1 MDRERLINTIKL
13 TKLFFDKSTSKLE
26 EADSAFT
33 PKEGMYTTAQQVAH
47 VAQTIDWF
55 MEGAFSDSGMDM
67 DFVKHN
73 KKILACTS
81 ITEARAWHEKSNN
94 ELLKRLTELPEEEWD
109 KPIAGPVMGGSPRSS
124 IIGGLEEHTS
134 HHRGALAVYQRLI
147 GKVPEMP
154 YA

>member
-1 MDRERLINTIKL
+1 MDRERLTNTIKL

-26 EADSAFT
+26 EADSTFK
-33 PKEGMYTTAQQVAH
+33 PKDDMMTTAQQVAH

-55 MEGAFSDSGMDM
+55 MDGAFSESGMDM
-67 DFVKHN
+67 DFAKHFQ
-73 KKILACTS
+73 KVGACTS
-81 ITEARAWHEKSNN
+81 LTEARAWHEKSNN
-94 ELLKRLTELPEEEWD
+94 ELLKRLAELPEEEWA
-109 KPIAGPVMGGSPRSS
+109 KPIAGPIMGGFPRTS
-124 IIGGLEEHTS
+124 IISGIEEHTS

>member
-26 EADSAFT
+26 EADSGFA
-33 PKEGMYTTAQQVAH
+33 PKPGMYTVAHQVAH

-55 MEGAFSDSGMDM
+55 LQGAFSPAGMDM
-67 DFVKHN
+67 DFAKHQQH
-73 KKILACTS
+73 ITACNSLTQ
-81 ITEARAWHEKSNN
+81 ARAWHEKASN
-94 ELLKRLTELPEEEWD
+94 ELLQKLAELPEAEWN
-109 KPIAGPVMGGSPRSS
+109 KPIAGPVMGGFPRTS
-124 IIGGLEEHTS
+124 IVGGIEEHTS
-134 HHRGALAVYQRLI
+134 HHRGALSVYQRLI